1 MQDISIEKCLFNQY
15 GPIMSLMDVAVA
27 LKYPSKDSVRK
38 AISRGTFPVAVL
50 KIPNRKE
57 IFLKT
62 SDVANY
68 LEKIT
73 SKC

>member
-1 MQDISIEKCLFNQY
+1 MQDISIEKCLLSQY
-15 GPIMSLMDVAVA
+15 GPIMSLMDVAIA

-38 AISRGTFPVAVL
+38 AISRGTLPVAVL

-57 IFLKT
+57 LFLRT

-68 LEKIT
+68 LKQIT
-73 SKC
+73 SNC